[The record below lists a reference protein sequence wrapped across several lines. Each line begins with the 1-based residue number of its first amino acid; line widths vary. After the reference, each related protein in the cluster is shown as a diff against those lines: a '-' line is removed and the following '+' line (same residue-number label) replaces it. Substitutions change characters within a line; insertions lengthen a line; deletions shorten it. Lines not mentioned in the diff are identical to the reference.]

1 MWLKVTLNMCDTMLL
16 LLVLLMKVHMK
27 MEIDYQKK
35 SNINVA

>member
-1 MWLKVTLNMCDTMLL
+1 MCDAMSLL